1 MLYCNRLQAQVKK
14 KSMGTHSVKPLDSEK
29 VRGIYFHRLLTDLEA
44 LEQMLRDDYFLKEP
58 IHIGAE
64 QEFCLV
70 DENWQPS
77 DKAMEILEDIKE
89 EHFTPELTRYNLEI
103 NLDPRPLKGTCFSD
117 MHRQL
122 NDLLDYG
129 QEVAEK
135 HKNYIILTGILPTI
149 TTHNLREEFMTPRRR
164 YKILSEAIQN
174 VRKSNLEVHITG
186 VNEINLHHDSIMYEG
201 CNTSFQ
207 AHLQIDPDHFA
218 DTYNWAQAIS
228 GPVLSVCT
236 NSPMLMGR
244 ELWEETRIALFTQ
257 SVDTRKSTFLLN
269 EREPR
274 VGFGTEWAKGSPA
287 DFFKQSIVRFRSLI
301 STDFEDGDSLQQ
313 LEEGKTPKLSALN
326 LHNGT
331 VYPWNRL
338 CYGRTHGKPHLR
350 IENRYIPSGPTTSDE
365 IANMM
370 FWVGVMLGRPK
381 EWEQIHEKMDFRDAK
396 KNFFNAA
403 RYGIAA
409 QFHWDNRI
417 VSTKELILEYFL
429 PMAYKGLSKAQVDR
443 ADAERYL
450 GIIERRIHGQNG
462 SEWMVQSYRE
472 LRTKFNARESLR
484 RLTASLFERSYKGY
498 PVDAWKQINANE
510 LSESK
515 KPLMIGN
522 MMKTKVITAQE
533 SDSAALVIQMMKWNN
548 IHHLPVLNDV
558 NELSGLLSW
567 TDVTHFKGGDE
578 IYEKSISD
586 LMTDDLI
593 TINPDAH
600 LDSAK
605 ELMSKHQ
612 INCLPVVVG
621 KALVGILT
629 SNDFE

>member
-1 MLYCNRLQAQVKK
+1 MLYCNRLQAQVKT

-103 NLDPRPLKGTCFSD
+103 NLDPRPLKGTCFSE

-135 HKNYIILTGILPTI
+135 HKNYIIITGILPTI
-149 TTHNLREEFMTPRRR
+149 TTHYLREEYMTPRRR
-164 YKILSEAIQN
+164 YKILSEAIKN

-186 VNEINLHHDSIMYEG
+186 VDEINLRHDSIMYEG

-207 AHLQIDPDHFA
+207 AHLQIDPDYFA

-313 LEEGKTPKLSALN
+313 LEEGKIPKLSALN

-338 CYGRTHGKPHLR
+338 CYGRTQGKPHLR
-350 IENRYIPSGPTTSDE
+350 IENRYMPSGPTTSDE

-417 VSTKELILEYFL
+417 VSTRELILEYFL

-443 ADAERYL
+443 ADADRYL
-450 GIIERRIHGQNG
+450 SIIERRIHGQNG

-472 LRTKFNARESLR
+472 LRTRFNARESLR

-498 PVDAWKQINANE
+498 PVDAWKQINVNE
-510 LSESK
+510 LSESY
-515 KPLMIGN
+515 KPLKIGD
-522 MMKTKVITAQE
+522 MMKSKVITAQE

-548 IHHLPVLNDV
+548 IHHLPILNDV

-578 IYEKSISD
+578 IYEKSIRD
-586 LMTDDLI
+586 LMTEDLI

-600 LDSAK
+600 LDNAK

-621 KALVGILT
+621 KALVGIFT